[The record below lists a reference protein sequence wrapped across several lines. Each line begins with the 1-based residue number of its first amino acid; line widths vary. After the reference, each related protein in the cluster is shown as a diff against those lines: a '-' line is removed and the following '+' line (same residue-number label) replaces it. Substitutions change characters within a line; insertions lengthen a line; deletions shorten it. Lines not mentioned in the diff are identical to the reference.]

1 MGRPPKEIKNE
12 VEKDYGPNKDFQQL
26 MKEMEKTYNVKRA
39 SDIEIL
45 PKIKTG
51 VYALDYVLSGGVCQC
66 EGGHKIEFCGK
77 ESSGK
82 TLMALKIIAKF
93 QSLKKNV
100 VYLNVENSYDPEWAA
115 IQGVDNETLLTI
127 KPTSLEEAG
136 DLLVKLIPK
145 SDLIVLDSIAMLQ
158 PMEEGDTEKTFEDK
172 HMASQAK
179 VLSPICRAI
188 QATYKDY
195 KCVIIFINQ
204 VREKVGISY
213 GNPEVSPG
221 GHALKHLYDTQI
233 YFRPGQPI
241 YVGTGDNK
249 ERIGNEIT
257 LVNKKNKKGKP
268 FRQAVVDF
276 YLTGNIDNSKSVFFA
291 GLKYMVIKRE
301 GNTYTYKNLKAVG
314 QDAFKELLKPEILA
328 EIETELEKLEK

>member
-1 MGRPPKEIKNE
+1 MGRPPKEPKE
-12 VEKDYGPNKDFQQL
+12 EPKQDSNKDFQQYI
-26 MKEMEKTYNVKRA
+26 KELEKSYNVKKA

-45 PKIKTG
+45 PKIRTG
-51 VYALDYVLSGGVCQC
+51 VYALDYVLAGGIAQC
-66 EGGHKIEFCGK
+66 EGGHKIEFVGK

-82 TLMALKIIAKF
+82 TLMALKIVAKF
-93 QSLKKNV
+93 QELKKNCI
-100 VYLNVENSYDPEWAA
+100 YLNVENSYDPIWAD
-115 IQGVDNETLLTI
+115 IQGVDNEKLQVI

-145 SDLIVLDSIAMLQ
+145 ADLIVLDSIAALQ
-158 PMEEGDTEKTFEDK
+158 PMEEGDVDKSFEDK

-204 VREKVGISY
+204 VREKVGIVY
-213 GNPEVSPG
+213 GNPEISPG

-233 YFRPGQPI
+233 YFRPGQPLTK
-241 YVGTGDNK
+241 GTGDNK
-249 ERIGNEIT
+249 ERIGNEIN
-257 LVNKKNKKGKP
+257 LINRKNKKGKP

-276 YLTGNIDNSKSVFFA
+276 YLTGEIDNAKSVFFS
-291 GLKYMVIKRE
+291 GLKYLIINRE
-301 GNTYTYKNLKAVG
+301 GNTYTYKDLKAVG
-314 QDAFKELLKPEILA
+314 QDAFRALLTPEIIK
-328 EIETELEKLEK
+328 EIEVELDKLEK

>member
-1 MGRPPKEIKNE
+1 
-12 VEKDYGPNKDFQQL
+12 
-26 MKEMEKTYNVKRA
+26 MEFV
-39 SDIEIL
+39 
-45 PKIKTG
+45 
-51 VYALDYVLSGGVCQC
+51 
-66 EGGHKIEFCGK
+66 GK

-82 TLMALKIIAKF
+82 TLMALKIISKF
-93 QSLKKNV
+93 QSLDKNC

-115 IQGVDNETLLTI
+115 IQGVDNEKLLCV

-136 DLLVKLIPK
+136 DMLVKLIPK
-145 SDLIVLDSIAMLQ
+145 TDLIVLDSIAMLQ

-188 QATYKDY
+188 QACYKDY

-213 GNPEVSPG
+213 GNPEISPG
-221 GHALKHLYDTQI
+221 GHALKHLYDIQV

-241 YVGTGDNK
+241 YVGTGDAK
-249 ERIGNEIT
+249 ERIGNEIN
-257 LVNKKNKKGKP
+257 LINKKNKKGKP

-276 YLTGNIDNSKSVFFA
+276 YLTGNIDNVKSVFFSA
-291 GLKYMVIKRE
+291 LKYMIIARA
-301 GNTYTYKNLKAVG
+301 GNTYTYKDLKAVG
-314 QDAFKELLKPEILA
+314 QDAFTALLTPEILK
-328 EIETELEKLEK
+328 EIEEQLWKLEK